1 MNRISDTKFFNFVN
15 KKYNY
20 NSKLSKINFKDY
32 YIPSDLIN
40 DKLNNFKGYKYPL
53 VTEIIEAVK
62 SGKIIPCNFS
72 ESNNPKKINVNLHT
86 DIKWPHAIFNL
97 TGMDEKGNLIV
108 MCDLS
113 TKGKYQYAPTGELIF
128 FNIPDII
135 LFHMLMGAYIT
146 YKLESQPEL
155 SSNPSLVTKVAECY
169 ALINSK
175 IIDNMFPI
183 IQTSRTDW
191 NKLQMI
197 LQSYCMEV
205 MFDIPHDDAIKY
217 ALKSKLIQDKN
228 AVMSESNFIMTNKD
242 FTSSANYNDKFPI
255 DILCDI
261 LCEEFP
267 NFIKPTEFNANI
279 FNMKFTQRMNKNSAF
294 CLDHSISFI
303 IMLLFGKASIGIYN
317 DMLIKDYLSL
327 ASFDITKELAILCK

>member
-1 MNRISDTKFFNFVN
+1 MNRLSDTKFFNFAN

-20 NSKLSKINFKDY
+20 NTKFSKINFKDY
-32 YIPSDLIN
+32 YISKELYIDR
-40 DKLNNFKGYKYPL
+40 LNNFKGYKYPL
-53 VTEIIEAVK
+53 IIEIIEAVK

-72 ESNNPKKINVNLHT
+72 ESNNTKKININLHT
-86 DIKWPHAIFNL
+86 DIKWPYSIFNL
-97 TGMDEKGNLIV
+97 TSMNEKGELVV

-113 TKGKYQYAPTGELIF
+113 TKGKYQYAPTGELLY

-135 LFHMLMGAYIT
+135 FFHMLMGAYIN
-146 YKLESQPEL
+146 YKLETDSQIA
-155 SSNPSLVTKVAECY
+155 SNYNLISKIAECY

-183 IQTSRTDW
+183 IQTSKTDW
-191 NKLQMI
+191 NKLQLI
-197 LQSYCMEV
+197 LQSFCMEV
-205 MFDIPHDDAIKY
+205 MFDFSHEDAIKY
-217 ALKSKLIQDKN
+217 AIKSKLIQDKN
-228 AVMSESNFIMTNKD
+228 AVMSESNFIISNKT
-242 FTSSANYNDKFPI
+242 FTDNVNYNDRFPI
-255 DILCDI
+255 DALCDI

-279 FNMKFTQRMNKNSAF
+279 FNMKFTQRMNKNSVF

-327 ASFDITKELAILCK
+327 SSFDITKELALLCK